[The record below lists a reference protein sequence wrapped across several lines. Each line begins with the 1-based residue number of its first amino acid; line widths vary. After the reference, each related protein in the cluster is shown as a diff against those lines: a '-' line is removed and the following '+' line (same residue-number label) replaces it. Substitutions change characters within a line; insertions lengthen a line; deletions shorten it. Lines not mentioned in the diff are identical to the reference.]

1 MTKITL
7 TVQPDTLLLQGAQG
21 GEKSIPFSND
31 RDMTAIGQQL
41 NRELTQ
47 MGATELQLLTPS
59 VSQFSATVI
68 NLGGRRVDLATL
80 VTDRTNIPVYGKE
93 NGVTNAAEAEELAS
107 RHLTYYGIYS
117 GKKNY
122 GQEALLT
129 LGNGFFG
136 LRGAYLSVDASDDNY
151 PGFYAAGLF
160 NQLTTKVAGHD
171 VVNEDLVNLP
181 NAQFL
186 QVSVDGTPIDPQ
198 NAKIVDAYRDLDMQ
212 KGRLTLATV
221 IALAPDKH
229 LVVRAEKVVDMK
241 EWHHYAVR
249 MTVTP
254 LDFSGTITITSKL
267 DGSVVNSNV
276 ERYRAFNSR
285 HFDVQKM
292 AAQGAT
298 ATMRAE
304 TKTSHVAFVI
314 ATKLAGADEWTGTT
328 NDDVIRQKASRDLT
342 SGQSWT
348 VTKDVVLFTSLES
361 ADLDAQAQALL
372 PVVSYDTARDNAA
385 AEWRKIWQ
393 TSDIEIVGDVT
404 SQKLARL
411 NIFHAYVSA
420 SPIANPH
427 LDASVGARGLHGEA
441 YRGHVFWDELFNI
454 PFYTQHYPKLAKALL
469 KYRYRRL
476 PAARAYAQSEHHQGA
491 MYPWQSAMY
500 GDEQSQFVHLN
511 PITNQWDPDN
521 SRRQRHVSLAV
532 AYNVWYYYHNTQDV
546 VFMKDYGL
554 EMLLS
559 IAKFWLSMAQYNE
572 QTGRYDI
579 SGVMGPDEFH
589 EGYPGEDKGV
599 TNNTYTNIMVA
610 WLFAQLQKFQ
620 AALPED
626 LWANS
631 AAKADFSDT
640 DWTQLNQVETKLAL
654 EVSPDGIIS
663 QYQGYFKLATIDLDA
678 YRAKYGNISRMDR
691 ILKAEGK
698 SPDAY
703 QVAKQADALMAFW
716 NLTPATVVSVFSDLG
731 YDLPKDFMTK
741 NLKFWLART
750 THGSTLSRV
759 VYSELAAQDQ
769 NADLSW
775 QLFSEALSSDY
786 YDIQGGTTAEGIHL
800 GVMGA
805 TETII
810 QRDYAGVDDRGDA
823 LTITPHLPANWQSL
837 HFKRLYKGAQLDFVI
852 TPAAV
857 TITAD
862 RDLTVRVQGKPVRV
876 PASEATTVKLAD

>member
-1 MTKITL
+1 MATISL
-7 TVQPDTLLLQGAQG
+7 TVQPNALLLQSTR
-21 GEKSIPFSND
+21 GEKSVPFSGD
-31 RDMTAIGQQL
+31 QELTAIGQRL
-41 NRELTQ
+41 NQELTD
-47 MGATELQLLTPS
+47 MGATELKLATPS
-59 VSQFSATVI
+59 ASRFSATVVD
-68 NLGGRRVDLATL
+68 LAGRRVDLATL

-93 NGVTNAAEAEELAS
+93 NGVTSAAEAVDLAS
-107 RHLTYYGIYS
+107 RHLTYYGVYG

-160 NQLTTKVAGHD
+160 NQLTTPVAGHD

-198 NAKIVDAYRDLDMQ
+198 HAKIVDAYRDLDMQ
-212 KGRLTLATV
+212 NGRLTLATV

-229 LVVRAEKVVDMK
+229 VVVRAEKVVDMK

-249 MTVTP
+249 MTITP
-254 LDFSGTITITSKL
+254 LDFGGTITVTSKL
-267 DGSVVNSNV
+267 DGSVENSNV

-285 HFDVQKM
+285 HFDVQKL

-298 ATMRAE
+298 ATLRAE
-304 TKTSHVAFVI
+304 TKNSHVAFVI
-314 ATKLAGADEWTGTT
+314 ATKLAGAEDWAGTAQ
-328 NDDVIRQKASRDLT
+328 DDVVEQTAAKELA

-361 ADLDAQAQALL
+361 ADLDAQAAALL

-385 AEWRKIWQ
+385 TVWRKIWQ
-393 TSDIEIVGDVT
+393 TSDIEIEGDVT

-454 PFYTQHYPKLAKALL
+454 PFYTQHYPDLAKSLL

-476 PAARAYAQSEHHQGA
+476 PAARQYAASEGHEGA
-491 MYPWQSAMY
+491 MFPWQSAMY

-559 IAKFWLSMAQYNE
+559 IAKFWLGMAQYNE
-572 QTGRYDI
+572 KTGRYDI
-579 SGVMGPDEFH
+579 AGVMGPDEFH

-599 TNNTYTNIMVA
+599 TNNTYTNIMVV

-620 AALPED
+620 DILPAD
-626 LWANS
+626 LWVNS
-631 AAKADFSDT
+631 AKKAEFADSD
-640 DWTQLNQVETKLAL
+640 WQQLNKVETKLAL
-654 EVSPDGIIS
+654 EISPEGIIS

-678 YRAKYGNISRMDR
+678 YRQKYGNISRMDR

-716 NLTPATVVSVFSDLG
+716 NLTPATVVNVFSDLG
-731 YDLPKDFMTK
+731 YDLPPDFMAK

-759 VYSELAAQDQ
+759 VYSELAAQDH
-769 NADLSW
+769 NAALSW

-810 QRDYAGVDDRGDA
+810 QRDYAGVDDRGDV
-823 LTITPHLPANWQSL
+823 LTITPHLPAHWQSL

-852 TPAAV
+852 TPEAV
-857 TITAD
+857 TVTAD
-862 RDLTVRVQGKPVRV
+862 RALTIQVQGQPVQV
-876 PASEATTVKLAD
+876 PATEATTVKLTK